1 MALSAAGHPRKEHHC
16 VRLALPE
23 REMLTA
29 GNSVSMSSNPAVQVT
44 SKQAHKSQTLWRRNL
59 SHQSWA
65 AMICTRP
72 STQVLLLQVLCLL
85 RAFLVCFAP
94 VSHYSLTLWRNKPGW
109 FLVNCSMS
117 SPEGNM
123 ELVRKRWQKLNF
135 HFPESGLCT
144 LQPSHTEL
152 AWPDT
157 APSLEMSQSVI
168 AGAGHCCCAR
178 AAASTSERWH
188 FGMEIHIC
196 CLTIIC
202 PS

>member
-44 SKQAHKSQTLWRRNL
+44 SEQAHRSQTLWRR
-59 SHQSWA
+59 
-65 AMICTRP
+65 IC
-72 STQVLLLQVLCLL
+72 
-85 RAFLVCFAP
+85 P
-94 VSHYSLTLWRNKPGW
+94 VSPELHTDLYQTKHAGTAAAGAVSPQSLPGLLCSGLSLLTLWRNKPGW

-123 ELVRKRWQKLNF
+123 ELVRRRWQKLNF

-168 AGAGHCCCAR
+168 AGAGHCCCRR

-196 CLTIIC
+196 CLTVIC